1 MTRKYTI
8 LLPLLS
14 SLALS
19 AAVVGCTAD
28 RLREAP
34 DPEPTEQ
41 TTAQETEDGEIDYRN
56 VIPGEVVIKLTP
68 EQLDD
73 LGSQPRSISSLRSIS
88 SSEVQQ
94 SLQEIGAVEMRPL
107 FIDSPK
113 YRKRHHEAGL
123 DRWMIVSF
131 EGDKTSLQ
139 ARDLLRASETF
150 EYVELQW
157 AMAQP
162 EAKITPL
169 SEEQLRALSSPS
181 TRSVG
186 EGFDDPLLR
195 YQWHYRNLG
204 NDVPHQV
211 AGADINLFPAWEM
224 ETGKPSVVVCVV
236 DGGID
241 FTHPDLA
248 AHLNKD
254 ESFNFVYGKDGKPKG
269 QDIYDASGHATHVAG
284 TITAVNNNGIG
295 VAGVAGGDG
304 KPGTGVTVINAQI
317 FGFPGEQTPPGV
329 VGIAYGADHGAVIS
343 QNSWGYLTPGPGKPL
358 PQDMEAIDYFIKYA
372 GTDENGEQLPGSPMK
387 GGVVIFAAGNDN
399 LVYHNYPG
407 AYDKCI
413 SVSSFGWDFQR
424 AYYSNS
430 GDWITIA
437 APGGDVYHHGARGQI
452 LSTVPTFYDKSGY
465 GFMQGTSMACP
476 HVTGIAALIVS
487 KYGGKGFTADML
499 RERLVSALRPVDI
512 NAVNPR
518 YAGKL
523 GAGYIDAAAALIE
536 NAQQT
541 PEAPTE
547 LKAEP
552 SFTEARLTWKG
563 SADRDGLGG
572 AAFAYDVFL
581 SVTKLTADKLSSI
594 KPIRVYSMG
603 LLPGMT
609 ISTVLGELKDETTYY
624 VAVRAVDRFGLTS
637 EPLMGSFTTAKLT
650 APAVTEGLPEGPV
663 LIPTTEVAELSLKV
677 ADPDGYQWTYR
688 IEGNTQGVKVTRKD
702 DVLGVTIRPILS
714 PGSYS
719 LSLVL
724 TNQHGKS
731 QTVKIPF
738 QIICYESVGLAK
750 SLAPYTG
757 TVGGDPTTVDLE
769 TIFRHTEGTILTYT
783 AESERSE
790 VATAALEGSQ
800 LMINYKAV
808 GTAPIRVTA
817 TDGHTSFTTRLQV
830 RVTRK

>member
-1 MTRKYTI
+1 MIRIYTI
-8 LLPLLS
+8 LPLLVS
-14 SLALS
+14 LSLAL
-19 AAVVGCTAD
+19 VGCTAD
-28 RLREAP
+28 GVREAP
-34 DPEPTEQ
+34 DPSPSPVRPEEQ
-41 TTAQETEDGEIDYRN
+41 GGEEGKIDYRN

-68 EQLDD
+68 EQLSD
-73 LGSQPRSISSLRSIS
+73 LGTQSRSLSSLRSIS

-94 SLQEIGAVEMRPL
+94 SLREIGAVEMRPL
-107 FIDSPK
+107 FPDSPK

-131 EGDKTSLQ
+131 KGDKTSLQ

-162 EAKITPL
+162 EPKITPL
-169 SEEQLRALSSPS
+169 TEEQLRALSAVTPGA
-181 TRSVG
+181 TG

-204 NDVPHQV
+204 TDVPHQL

-248 AHLNKD
+248 AHLDKSR
-254 ESFNFVYGKDGKPKG
+254 SFNFVYDKEGRYKG
-269 QDIYDASGHATHVAG
+269 QDLYDASGHGTHVAG

-304 KPGTGVTVINAQI
+304 RPGTGVTVINAQI
-317 FGFPGEQTPPGV
+317 FGYPGEQTPPGV
-329 VGIAYGADHGAVIS
+329 VGIAYGADNGAVIS

-372 GTDENGEQLPGSPMK
+372 GTDENGDQLPGSPMK

-407 AYDKCI
+407 AYYKCI
-413 SVSSFGWDFQR
+413 SVSSFAWDFRR

-430 GDWITIA
+430 GVWVSIA
-437 APGGDVYHHGARGQI
+437 APGGDAYHHGTRGQI

-476 HVTGIAALIVS
+476 HVSGIAALIVS
-487 KYGGKGFTADML
+487 KYGGEGFTADML
-499 RERLVSALRPVDI
+499 RERLMSALRPFDI
-512 NAVNPR
+512 NALNPR
-518 YAGKL
+518 YAGGL
-523 GAGYIDAAAALIE
+523 GAGYIDAAAALMD
-536 NAQQT
+536 NDQLP
-541 PEAPTE
+541 PEAPSE
-547 LKAEP
+547 LRAEP
-552 SFTEARLTWKG
+552 SYTEVKLSWRS

-572 AAFAYDVFL
+572 AAFAYDVYI
-581 SVTKLTADKLSSI
+581 SEEKLTEESLSSI
-594 KPIRVYSMG
+594 KPLRVYGKG
-603 LLPGMT
+603 LHPGVT
-609 ISTVLGELKDETTYY
+609 ISRVIKQLKDGTSYY

-637 EPLMGSFTTAKLT
+637 QPLFGSFTTAVLT
-650 APAVTEGLPEGPV
+650 VPTVTEGLPKGPV
-663 LIPTTEVAELSLKV
+663 LIPTTDVAELTLKV
-677 ADPDGYQWTYR
+677 SDPDGHRWTYR
-688 IEGNTQGVKVTRKD
+688 IAGDTEGVMVRRKD
-702 DVLGVTIRPILS
+702 DLLALSIRPLS
-714 PGSYS
+714 APGDYT
-719 LSLVL
+719 LGLIL

-731 QTVKIPF
+731 QTVEIPYRV
-738 QIICYESVGLAK
+738 IRYESVGLAR

-757 TVGGDPTTVDLE
+757 ALGGDPITLDLGR
-769 TIFRHTEGTILTYT
+769 IFRHTEGTLLTYT
-783 AESERSE
+783 ATSERSD
-790 VATAALEGSQ
+790 VATVSLDVARLTIR
-800 LMINYKAV
+800 LRAV

-830 RVTRK
+830 RVTRR